1 MEFGVFYQLPC
12 AEDQTDSARY
22 DDTIAQVQLAD
33 ELGLDA
39 AWLAELHFNRQFS
52 VMPAPLLVGSA
63 IAALTKHIKIG
74 TAVNL
79 VPLHHP
85 IRLAEETATLDVLS
99 HGRAIFGIGRGAMP
113 SHYKGYGV
121 DIDQGRELFRE
132 ALELILSAWTNDELF
147 YDGQFYQC
155 QGLRIVPKPY
165 QKPYP
170 PVYIASNS
178 PDTFGMVGS
187 LGHNILMTPLIVSK
201 EGGKAGLDLYRET
214 LSEHGFD
221 PASVRVNINMPV
233 HVSKES
239 KRVRTEFEPTINN
252 YLSTLRGLGGTQGS
266 RRAVSLDYDQ
276 VFNEYAVVGDPGEC
290 VDKLNEFREMFQ
302 PNEFM
307 CWFNTGG
314 MLPHQEVE
322 RSMRLFTEEV
332 MPHFR

>member
-12 AEDQTDSARY
+12 AEGQTDSQRY
-22 DDTIAQVQLAD
+22 NDTIAQARLAD
-33 ELGLDA
+33 ELGFHA
-39 AWLAELHFNRQFS
+39 VWLAELHFNQRFS

-85 IRLAEETATLDVLS
+85 IRLAEETATLDLLS

-113 SHYKGYGV
+113 SHYEGYGV
-121 DIDQGRELFRE
+121 DIAQGRELFRE
-132 ALELILSAWTNDELF
+132 ALDFILGAWTNEEWF
-147 YDGQFYQC
+147 YQGQFYQC

-165 QKPYP
+165 QKPHP
-170 PVYIASNS
+170 PVYVASNS
-178 PDTFGMVGS
+178 PDTFEIVGS
-187 LGHNILMTPLIVSK
+187 LGHNILVSPLIVTK
-201 EGGKAGLDLYRET
+201 EGGKAGLDVYRET

-221 PASVRVNINMPV
+221 PASAKVNINVPV

-239 KRVRTEFEPTINN
+239 KRARAGFEPTVNN
-252 YLSTLRGLGGTQGS
+252 YLSTLRGLSRTQGS
-266 RRAVSLDYDQ
+266 RRASSLDYDQ
-276 VFNEYAVVGDPGEC
+276 VYEEYGVVGDPSRC
-290 VDKLNEFREMFQ
+290 VDKLNHFKEMYR
-302 PNEFM
+302 PSEFM

-314 MLPHQEVE
+314 MLPHEEVE
-322 RSMRLFTEEV
+322 KSMRLFAEKV